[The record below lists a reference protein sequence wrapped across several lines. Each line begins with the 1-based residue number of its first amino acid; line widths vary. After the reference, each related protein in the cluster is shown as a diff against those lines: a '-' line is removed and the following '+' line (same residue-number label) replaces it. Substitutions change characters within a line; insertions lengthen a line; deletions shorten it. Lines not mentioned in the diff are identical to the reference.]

1 MSNDRGGRVSDE
13 SARDNRKVAPA
24 DEAGE
29 DLHVHRP
36 KPLSGLREIATEI
49 GVIVLGIVIAIG
61 GEQVVEAIHWNH
73 KVAGAEAALRE
84 ELAVDLS
91 YAQEQ
96 QDLHPC
102 ADRYFDLLQSA
113 IADNRPDIVRKLYEA
128 GRPIDEHPWRV
139 DSWNAAL
146 SGQVPDHLSPNRV
159 VAYSLAFRFVSGE
172 RDSQWDMVDLY
183 AQAMTGRFGL
193 LHDPEVM
200 YDQLKA
206 VDRLR
211 AKEAQRADIT
221 GAFLR
226 SAREDLGI
234 TKTERRAAEFR
245 QRVESCETRLKAI
258 AAP

>member
-1 MSNDRGGRVSDE
+1 MSDE
-13 SARDNRKVAPA
+13 QAPDNGDVAPA
-24 DEAGE
+24 DAAGE
-29 DLHVHRP
+29 DMHVHRP
-36 KPLSGLREIATEI
+36 KPLHGWREIATEI
-49 GVIVLGIVIAIG
+49 GVIVVGIAIAIG

-73 KVAGAEAALRE
+73 TVAGAETALQN
-84 ELAVDLS
+84 ELAIDLS

-96 QDLHPC
+96 QDLNPC
-102 ADRYFDLLQSA
+102 ANRYFDLLQSA
-113 IADNRPDIVRKLYEA
+113 IAENRTDVVRKLYEA

-139 DSWNAAL
+139 DAWNAAL
-146 SGQVPDHLSPNRV
+146 SGQVPDHLSPKRV
-159 VAYSLAFRFVSGE
+159 VAYSLAFRFVTGE
-172 RDSQWDMVDLY
+172 RESQWDMVDLY

-193 LHDPEVM
+193 LHDPQVKN
-200 YDQLKA
+200 DQLKA

-226 SAREDLGI
+226 DTREDLGV

-245 QRVESCETRLKAI
+245 QKVESCETQLKAI